1 MSSPGSVQ
9 PCAMSTACLRART
22 LKPDGLGVN
31 PIFATYALW
40 DLRQV
45 TSPLCAS
52 GSPFEKGD
60 NDGTNVIGLLCKN
73 TWNRTWCLEL
83 QKRECVKKIK
93 KQRKTI
99 IDATEIKHIVNN
111 FMPVKLKIHR
121 KQIHS

>member
-83 QKRECVKKIK
+83 QKYLLLYRTSLLI
-93 KQRKTI
+93 Q
-99 IDATEIKHIVNN
+99 
-111 FMPVKLKIHR
+111 
-121 KQIHS
+121 